1 MPKKKDLGF
10 ADLGQIL
17 SDGLTKAALRP
28 DVNGYVPHEKQKI
41 FHSSTSQGK
50 LYIGGNRSGKSVGG
64 VVEDIW
70 WLTGNHPFRRTPP
83 PPIRGRLVCVDFP
96 NGWEKIIKPILAQ
109 WIPPSALIDG
119 SWESSWEARARKLN
133 LANGSFLEIMSY
145 EQDTDNFAGASR
157 HFVHFDEEP
166 PKTIWTENRM
176 RLIDTAGSWWITMT
190 PVEGMTW
197 VYDDLYET
205 QACEIVE
212 VDISENPYIS
222 SVEVETALSGLDEQE
237 MAARKSG
244 KFQQIGGLIF
254 KQFDTSKHVIPP
266 IKNFPANCT
275 IAKSIDHGYN
285 NPTSVHWH
293 LVTPDDTVITFKEH
307 YRSEWT
313 ITQHA
318 DKIKQNEQTIPRS
331 PIRGFCDPAMK
342 QRNALNGNSVIT
354 EYRRLGVPLVPSNN
368 DVKIG
373 IARMMGYLNHNKWF
387 ITEDCPN
394 LIREMRRYRWKTR
407 ESKKLQEKHGNY
419 DEPHKKDD
427 HAVDDCRYFFVSRP
441 ELTPSLK
448 VVDNAAQRKSIQ
460 ALLNGHD
467 GVDITSGRFDTNL
480 RNPGNNNFQVNYA
493 TDEFMG
499 GEW

>member
-1 MPKKKDLGF
+1 MSRKKDLDF
-10 ADLGQIL
+10 QDLGQLL

-28 DVNGYVPHEKQKI
+28 DANGYIPHAKQEI
-41 FHSSTSQGK
+41 FHASEAQGK

-70 WLTGNHPFRRTPP
+70 WLTGRHQFRRTPP

-109 WIPPSALIDG
+109 WIPPSELIDG
-119 SWESSWEARARKLN
+119 SWESSWAARERKLTLN
-133 LANGSFLEIMSY
+133 NGSFLEIMSY

-166 PKTIWTENRM
+166 PKVIWTENRM

-197 VYDDLYET
+197 VYDDLYEKE
-205 QACEIVE
+205 ACEIIE
-212 VDISENPYIS
+212 VDISENPYLS
-222 SVEVETALSGLDEQE
+222 SVEIETALTGLDDQE
-237 MAARKSG
+237 LAARKSG
-244 KFQQIGGLIF
+244 KFQQIGGLVF
-254 KQFDTSKHVIPP
+254 KKFDTSKHVISP
-266 IKNFPANCT
+266 IRKFPRECT
-275 IAKSIDHGYN
+275 IVKSIDHGYN

-293 LVTPDDTVITFKEH
+293 LVTPDGTAVTFREH

-313 ITQHA
+313 INQHA
-318 DKIKQNEQTIPRS
+318 ARIKQLEENVPFS
-331 PIRGFCDPAMK
+331 PIRAYCDPAMK
-342 QRNALNGNSVIT
+342 QRNALNGNSIIT
-354 EYRRLGVPLVPSNN
+354 EYRRLGIPLIPSNN
-368 DVKIG
+368 DVQAG
-373 IARMMGYLNHNKWF
+373 LARMMGYLNHNKWF

-394 LIREMRRYRWKTR
+394 LIRELRRYRWKTR

-427 HAVDDCRYFFVSRP
+427 HAVDDCRYFFMSRP
-441 ELTPSLK
+441 ELAPELK
-448 VVDNAAQRKSIQ
+448 IIDNTAQRKALQ
-460 ALLNGHD
+460 AFLNSHD
-467 GVDITSGRFDTNL
+467 GVNIVAGKFD
-480 RNPGNNNFQVNYA
+480 PNFQRRPRQIEVPIS

>member
-1 MPKKKDLGF
+1 MPKNKDLGF
-10 ADLGQIL
+10 ADLGQLL

-28 DVNGYVPHEKQKI
+28 DVNGYIPHAKQEV

-64 VVEDIW
+64 VVEDIY

-119 SWESSWEARARKLN
+119 SWEASWESRARKLN

-197 VYDDLYET
+197 VYDDLYEKE
-205 QACEIVE
+205 ACQIIE

-222 SVEVETALSGLDEQE
+222 SVEIETALTGLDEQE

-254 KQFDTSKHVIPP
+254 KQFDTTKHVIPAL
-266 IKNFPANCT
+266 KNFPANCT
-275 IAKSIDHGYN
+275 IMKSIDHGYN

-293 LVTPDDTVITFKEH
+293 LVTPDDTVITFMEH

-313 ITQHA
+313 VGQHA
-318 DKIKQNEQTIPRS
+318 ARIKQLEQNIPYS
-331 PIRGFCDPAMK
+331 PIRAFCDPAMK
-342 QRNALNGNSVIT
+342 QRNALNGNSIIT
-354 EYRRLGVPLVPSNN
+354 EYRRLGVPLIPSNN

-373 IARMMGYLNHNKWF
+373 LARMMGYLNHNKWF
-387 ITEDCPN
+387 ITENNPN

-427 HAVDDCRYFFVSRP
+427 HAVDDSRYFFVSRP
-441 ELTPSLK
+441 ELAPDLK
-448 VVDNAAQRKSIQ
+448 VKDNEAQRRSIQ
-460 ALLNGHD
+460 AFLNGHD
-467 GVDITSGRFDTNL
+467 GVNIGGHYDTNF
-480 RNPGNNNFQVNYA
+480 RRPGNNQIQVQYS

>member
-1 MPKKKDLGF
+1 MKNKDLGF
-10 ADLGQIL
+10 KDLGQLL
-17 SDGLTKAALRP
+17 SDGLSKAALRP
-28 DVNGYVPHEKQKI
+28 DTNGYIPHAKQKE
-41 FHSSTSQGK
+41 FHSSEAQGK

-70 WLTGNHPFRRTPP
+70 WLTGKHPYRKTPEL
-83 PPIRGRLVCVDFP
+83 PIRGRLVCVDFP

-109 WIPPSALIDG
+109 WIPPSELIDG

-157 HFVHFDEEP
+157 HFTHFDEEP
-166 PKTIWTENRM
+166 PKTIWNECRM

-197 VYDDLYET
+197 VYDDLYEK
-205 QACEIVE
+205 QACEIIE

-237 MAARKSG
+237 MAARRSG
-244 KFQQIGGLIF
+244 KFQQIGGLVF
-254 KQFDTSKHVIPP
+254 KQFNTTHHVIPKLLKYP
-266 IKNFPANCT
+266 KDALIV
-275 IAKSIDHGYN
+275 KSIDHGYN

-293 LVTPDDTVITFKEH
+293 LISPNDIVVTFAEH

-313 ITQHA
+313 ISQHA
-318 DKIKQNEQTIPRS
+318 HKIAEKEGGINYRG
-331 PIRGFCDPAMK
+331 PIRGYADPAMK
-342 QRNALNGNSVIT
+342 QRNPLNGNSVIT
-354 EYRRLGVPLVPSNN
+354 EYRRLGIPLIPSNN
-368 DVKIG
+368 DVQTG
-373 IARMMGYLNHNKWF
+373 LARMMGYLNHGKWF

-427 HAVDDCRYFFVSRP
+427 HAVDDCRYFFMSRP
-441 ELTPSLK
+441 QLAPNPVTKDFTSQKRML
-448 VVDNAAQRKSIQ
+448 Q
-460 ALLNGHD
+460 AFLNGHE
-467 GVDITSGRFDTNL
+467 GVNISSGNFD
-480 RNPGNNNFQVNYA
+480 PSFQRDKNRYVQPLIS

>member
-1 MPKKKDLGF
+1 MKKSNLDFGDLSQ
-10 ADLGQIL
+10 LL
-17 SDGLTKAALRP
+17 SDGLTKAYLRP
-28 DVNGYVPHEKQKI
+28 DVNGYVPHAKQQE
-41 FHSSTSQGK
+41 FHASTDQGK

-64 VVEDIW
+64 VVEDIY
-70 WLTGNHPFRRTPP
+70 WLTGKHPFRNTPP
-83 PPIRGRLVCVDFP
+83 PPVRGRLVCVDFP

-109 WIPPSALIDG
+109 WIPPSELIDG
-119 SWESSWEARARKLN
+119 SWESSWEARAKRLT

-197 VYDDLYET
+197 VYDDLYEKE
-205 QACEIVE
+205 ACKIIE

-222 SVEVETALSGLDEQE
+222 PVEIETALTGLDDQE
-237 MAARKSG
+237 KAARKSG
-244 KFQQIGGLIF
+244 KFVQIGGLVF
-254 KQFDTSKHVIPP
+254 KKFDPSHHVLSKL
-266 IKNFPANCT
+266 PALPRNSLVV
-275 IAKSIDHGYN
+275 KSIDHGYN
-285 NPTSVHWH
+285 NPTAVLWH
-293 LVTPDDTVITFKEH
+293 IVTPDDTIITFREH

-313 ITQHA
+313 ISQHA
-318 DKIKQNEQTIPRS
+318 AKIKQIEQEIPV
-331 PIRGFCDPAMK
+331 PNIRAYCDPAMK
-342 QRNALNGNSVIT
+342 QRNALNGNSVIL
-354 EYRRLGVPLVPSNN
+354 EYRKTGIPLIPSNN
-368 DVKIG
+368 DVQAG
-373 IARMMGYLNHNKWF
+373 LSRMLGYLNHGKWF

-427 HAVDDCRYFFVSRP
+427 HAVDACRYFFMSRP
-441 ELTPSLK
+441 QLAPDTPIL
-448 VVDNAAQRKSIQ
+448 DNSAQRRAVQ
-460 ALLNGHD
+460 AFLNGHD
-467 GVDITSGRFDTNL
+467 GVDVVRGNFDQ
-480 RNPGNNNFQVNYA
+480 NFVRRPREIQVPIS

>member
-1 MPKKKDLGF
+1 MARKKDLDF
-10 ADLGQIL
+10 QDLGQLL

-28 DVNGYVPHEKQKI
+28 DANGYIPHAKQEI
-41 FHSSTSQGK
+41 FHASEAQGK

-70 WLTGNHPFRRTPP
+70 WLTGRHQFRKTPS

-109 WIPPSALIDG
+109 WIPPSELIDG
-119 SWESSWEARARKLN
+119 SWESSWAARERKLTLN
-133 LANGSFLEIMSY
+133 NGSFLEIMSY

-166 PKTIWTENRM
+166 PKVIWTENRM

-197 VYDDLYET
+197 VYDDLYEKE
-205 QACEIVE
+205 ACEIIE
-212 VDISENPYIS
+212 VDISENPYLS
-222 SVEVETALSGLDEQE
+222 SVEIETALTGLDDQE
-237 MAARKSG
+237 LAARKSG
-244 KFQQIGGLIF
+244 KFQQIGGLVF
-254 KQFDTSKHVIPP
+254 KKFDTSKHVVSP
-266 IKNFPANCT
+266 IRKFPTECT
-275 IAKSIDHGYN
+275 IVKSIDHGYN

-293 LVTPDDTVITFKEH
+293 LITPDGTVVTFKEH

-313 ITQHA
+313 INQHA
-318 DKIKQNEQTIPRS
+318 ARIKQLEENVPYS
-331 PIRGFCDPAMK
+331 PIRAFCDPAMK
-342 QRNALNGNSVIT
+342 QRNALNGNSIIT
-354 EYRRLGVPLVPSNN
+354 EYRRLGIPLVPSNN
-368 DVKIG
+368 DVKAG
-373 IARMMGYLNHNKWF
+373 LARMMGYLNHNKWF

-427 HAVDDCRYFFVSRP
+427 HAVDDCRYFFMSRP
-441 ELTPSLK
+441 ELTPELK
-448 VVDNAAQRKSIQ
+448 VVDNSVKRKALQ
-460 ALLNGHD
+460 AFLNGHD
-467 GVDITSGRFDTNL
+467 GVNIVSGKFD
-480 RNPGNNNFQVNYA
+480 RNFQRRSRQIEVPIA